1 MPLIDE
7 ENNHLDVKLMS
18 DVASS
23 FSTKNGLIIDDNGNQ
38 WYLWRIDALDSWW
51 RFFEEVIDAPM
62 GRKLANA
69 ACDEEEILLE
79 NNDFNFNGFFRKKKA
94 SAALEGRWKLHG
106 WGIPN
111 ISSLSFESVGLTPV
125 FAGILQAG
133 MEKINSSRYRMLWE
147 EKSPQTTLLTLEPT
161 SIPLAKS
168 KSVLPLKEK
177 GEPLLI
183 ELESGWRMNG
193 LGHFMLP
200 VGMFNRLNMA
210 CTGMVANIG
219 EDERNSWP
227 DFGDGFLSIALACK
241 RLFIAGEEL
250 FLAAD
255 IDGWVDSCKSFFG
268 SKGFS
273 SPISG
278 RALETP
284 GGIELKFETIPCL
297 PMTVGYLAGAWVRC
311 EGRPVKVSVIR
322 EDNFDVVKLESRH
335 EISYS

>member
-7 ENNHLDVKLMS
+7 ENNNLDVELMG
-18 DVASS
+18 DVASV
-23 FSTKNGLIIDDNGNQ
+23 FSTNNGLIIDNNGNQ
-38 WYLWRIDALDSWW
+38 WYLWRIDGLESWW
-51 RFFEEVIDAPM
+51 RFFEDIIDVPM

-69 ACDEEEILLE
+69 ACDEEEFLLE
-79 NNDFNFNGFFRKKKA
+79 NNDLNFNGFFRKKKTK
-94 SAALEGRWKLHG
+94 AALEARWKLHG
-106 WGIPN
+106 WGTPN
-111 ISSLSFESVGLTPV
+111 TSPPSFESAGLTPV
-125 FAGILQAG
+125 FAGILQAEI
-133 MEKINSSRYRMLWE
+133 EKINSSRYRMLWE

-161 SIPLAKS
+161 SIPLTKS
-168 KSVLPLKEK
+168 ASVLPLKEIGK
-177 GEPLLI
+177 PLLI
-183 ELESGWRMNG
+183 ELESGWRIDG

-200 VGMFNRLNMA
+200 IGMFNRLEMS
-210 CTGMVANIG
+210 CSGLVGNIG

-227 DFGDGFLSIALACK
+227 DFGDGFLSIAIACK

-255 IDGWVDSCKSFFG
+255 IDGWIDSCKSFFG

-278 RALETP
+278 KALNSP

-297 PMTVGYLAGAWVRC
+297 AMTVGHLAGAWVRC

-322 EDNFDVVKLESRH
+322 KDNFDVIKLESRH
-335 EISYS
+335 EISSG